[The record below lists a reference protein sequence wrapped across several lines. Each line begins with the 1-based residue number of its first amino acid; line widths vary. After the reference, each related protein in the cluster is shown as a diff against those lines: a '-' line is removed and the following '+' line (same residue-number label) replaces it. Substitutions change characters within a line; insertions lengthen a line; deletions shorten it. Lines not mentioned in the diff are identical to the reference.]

1 MVSGCSNIST
11 FKRLQG
17 VYNLKYLIQKKLYLS
32 QLFPN
37 FILNYTISLLLIPL
51 SSNYTSYKVPTNL
64 RLNSNY
70 EFCTKQTLNKV
81 FLWSFKRGRFF
92 PTLSNLLTGH
102 TYITLSLG
110 VFLQFFLKPK
120 SFRKS
125 KQLFILLIHF
135 YRKLIKS
142 LGIKMF
148 SIFVKYTPR
157 YFLELL
163 DLLILNDP
171 NFYKDPFSNL
181 LINNVFGKTP
191 NVYNIVFFNTKNY
204 GFLKKRKR
212 GVLKRKVHRKVI
224 KNNLIID

>member
-1 MVSGCSNIST
+1 
-11 FKRLQG
+11 
-17 VYNLKYLIQKKLYLS
+17 
-32 QLFPN
+32 
-37 FILNYTISLLLIPL
+37 
-51 SSNYTSYKVPTNL
+51 
-64 RLNSNY
+64 
-70 EFCTKQTLNKV
+70 
-81 FLWSFKRGRFF
+81 
-92 PTLSNLLTGH
+92 
-102 TYITLSLG
+102 
-110 VFLQFFLKPK
+110 
-120 SFRKS
+120 
-125 KQLFILLIHF
+125 
-135 YRKLIKS
+135 
-142 LGIKMF
+142 MF